1 METIEDL
8 LDRTSRA
15 VLDQLQRVIKQ
26 MNVVITREPSKVLS
40 TWKPNYLDIVEKF
53 LASKVAFSYELL
65 CIAIHSCQKE
75 FKAPQKNIVNQQQW
89 SWSTHTITY

>member
-1 METIEDL
+1 MKQQARMETIEDL

-40 TWKPNYLDIVEKF
+40 T
-53 LASKVAFSYELL
+53 
-65 CIAIHSCQKE
+65 
-75 FKAPQKNIVNQQQW
+75 
-89 SWSTHTITY
+89 